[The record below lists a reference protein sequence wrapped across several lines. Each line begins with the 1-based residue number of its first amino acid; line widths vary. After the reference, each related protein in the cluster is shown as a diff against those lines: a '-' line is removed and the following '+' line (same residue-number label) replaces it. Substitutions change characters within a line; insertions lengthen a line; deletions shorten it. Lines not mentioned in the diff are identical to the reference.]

1 MELNVTQ
8 QNLLDLMLAF
18 DRICRENSIDYSL
31 YGGTLLGAVREK
43 GFISWD
49 DDMDILMSR
58 QEFEKLEQLLAD
70 DPAFH
75 IAGNIKK
82 QFRRKDDSRFW
93 VDIFI
98 CDYISERSVYQKFK
112 QLALTT
118 LDIMNR
124 DKHTIALSDFS
135 KYGAG
140 KRLAFKAAYWCGKL
154 LTKNC
159 KSKLYR
165 KVSRDLWIGDRT
177 LCMRSNDQYKGRILV
192 FPSQWL
198 DGFTYVPFL
207 HTELAVS
214 THYHEILASIY
225 GEDYM
230 TPCKDDRNSVVHDL
244 VREDVEFNL

>member
-8 QNLLDLMLAF
+8 QNLLDLMVAF
-18 DRICRENSIDYSL
+18 DRICREHGIAYSL

-58 QEFEKLEQLLAD
+58 KEFEKLEQLLAA
-70 DPAFH
+70 DPRFH

-82 QFRRKDDSRFW
+82 QFRQKGENRFW

-98 CDYISERSVYQKFK
+98 CDHISNQPSQQKRK
-112 QLALTT
+112 QLALTM
-118 LDIMNR
+118 LDVMNR

-135 KYGAG
+135 RYGLG

-154 LTKNC
+154 LTKSC

-165 KVSRDLWIGDRT
+165 KVSRDLWVGDRT
-177 LCMRSNDQYKGRILV
+177 LYMRSNDQYKGRIMV
-192 FPSQWL
+192 FPTEWL
-198 DGFTYVPFL
+198 DSFVYLPFRDAQL
-207 HTELAVS
+207 SVS
-214 THYHEILASIY
+214 AKYHEILVSIY

-230 TPCKDDRNSVVHDL
+230 TPCRDDRNSAVHDL
-244 VREDVEFNL
+244 VRETTDFNL